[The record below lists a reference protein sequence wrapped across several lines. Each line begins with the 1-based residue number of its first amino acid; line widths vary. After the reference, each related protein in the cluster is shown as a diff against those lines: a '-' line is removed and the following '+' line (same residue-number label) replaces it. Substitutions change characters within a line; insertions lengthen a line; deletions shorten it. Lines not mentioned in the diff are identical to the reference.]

1 MFRVKK
7 LVALLIVVLVL
18 VGAGWFVFVADYS
31 DGYRVGQIIKLS
43 HKGYIFKTWEG
54 TLDFGYLQQDPS
66 AGVATRLWDFSVRDG
81 DEQVR
86 RDIDSAISSNAKVK
100 LYYREKYFRWPW
112 LGDTKYFVYKVERAG

>member
-1 MFRVKK
+1 MKK
-7 LVALLIVVLVL
+7 LVALLIVVLVI
-18 VGAGWFVFVADYS
+18 VAAGWFSFAADYS

-66 AGVATRLWDFSVRDG
+66 AGVATRLWDFSVRDS

-100 LYYREKYFRWPW
+100 LHYREKYFRWLW
-112 LGDTKYFVYKVERAG
+112 LGDTKYFVHKVERAG